1 MALEPFIQ
9 FDCHWRKELALFNSI
24 SQMVTVDA
32 AAGISGRPNRNRRHG
47 LAYSVYDLSGNA
59 LGGFRAGLGFF
70 EANVEVPQS
79 LLF

>member
-1 MALEPFIQ
+1 
-9 FDCHWRKELALFNSI
+9 LALFNSI

-32 AAGISGRPNRNRRHG
+32 AAGISGRPNRNRRHD
-47 LAYSVYDLSGNA
+47 LAYCIYDLSRNA

-70 EANVEVPQS
+70 EADIEVLQS